1 MTNGYSCEGF
11 SEGSE
16 ELEESLD
23 VYIRFS
29 VVGELTGQNNI
40 FGFVT
45 LGRIDPIDTDLLG
58 MPHCFLTSDSDH
70 GYLSPETQA
79 FLGIPEI
86 NDVFPGYSER

>member
-58 MPHCFLTSDSDH
+58 MSYCSFSSDLDH
-70 GYLSPETQA
+70 GNLSPKT
-79 FLGIPEI
+79 
-86 NDVFPGYSER
+86 